1 MAVVC
6 SNARMQARRCETD
19 RRGAPNG
26 RIPGGEWNY
35 KTKENEIP

>member
-6 SNARMQARRCETD
+6 SNARMQAVRYATD
-19 RRGAPNG
+19 RIGAPNG
-26 RIPGGEWNY
+26 RMPGGEWNY